1 MWFSLIDLFILN
13 SFFADLLSANIL
25 PKENHLKD
33 GNLGFLHSNN
43 MLKTSAE
50 I

>member
-1 MWFSLIDLFILN
+1 MIN

-25 PKENHLKD
+25 LEENHLKD

-43 MLKTSAE
+43 LLKTSAE